1 MITYNSLENF
11 NPDFKTIVTIGTFD
25 GVHFGHKYIIEH
37 LNKIA
42 QREGGQSVLL
52 TFDPHPRHVL
62 YEDQHNLKLLNSLE
76 EKKNQLEELGLKN
89 FVVQNFTK
97 EFSRMKYIH
106 FVRDVLVKKLN
117 VDHLVIGYDHH
128 FGRNREGSI
137 NELNELSTLYNFTLE
152 QIPPQKKNDVSV
164 SSTKIRILLNEGD
177 IERANKYLGYK
188 YMLSGNVV
196 HGDKMGRT
204 INYPTAN
211 IEVDKNK
218 LIPKAGV
225 YLVKI
230 TFQSEDFFGM
240 LNIGVETNKIEVYI
254 FNFSKD
260 IYDQKIIIKLINRL
274 RDCMN
279 FKNSQAL
286 KKQLQ
291 NDENQCKAILGI
303 Q

>member
-42 QREGGQSVLL
+42 EREGGQSVLL

-62 YEDQHNLKLLNSLE
+62 YEDQHDLKLLNTLQ
-76 EKKNQLEELGLKN
+76 EKKNQLEELELNN

-97 EFSRMKYIH
+97 EFSRMKYVH

-137 NELNELSTLYNFTLE
+137 NELNELSSLYNFTLE

-164 SSTKIRILLNEGD
+164 SSTKIRTLLNEGN
-177 IERANKYLGYK
+177 IERANKYLGYE

-211 IEVDKNK
+211 IKVDRNK

-230 TFQSEDFFGM
+230 IFQSEDFFGM
-240 LNIGVETNKIEVYI
+240 LNIGVETQKIEVHV
-254 FNFSKD
+254 FNFLKD
-260 IYDQKIIIKLINRL
+260 IYGQKITIKLINRL
-274 RDCMN
+274 RDGVN

-291 NDENQCKAILGI
+291 NDEKKCKAILGI
-303 Q
+303 K

>member
-1 MITYNSLENF
+1 LITYNSLENF

-62 YEDQHNLKLLNSLE
+62 YEDQHDLKLLNTLE
-76 EKKNQLEELGLKN
+76 EKKNQLEELELKN

-97 EFSRMKYIH
+97 EFSRMKYVH

-137 NELNELSTLYNFTLE
+137 NELNELSSLYNFTLE

-164 SSTKIRILLNEGD
+164 SSTKIRTLLNEGN
-177 IERANKYLGYK
+177 IERANKYLGYE

-211 IEVDKNK
+211 IKVDRNK

-230 TFQSEDFFGM
+230 IFQSEDFFGM
-240 LNIGVETNKIEVYI
+240 LNIGVETQKIEVHV
-254 FNFSKD
+254 FNFLKD
-260 IYDQKIIIKLINRL
+260 IYGQKITIKLINRL
-274 RDCMN
+274 RDGVN

-291 NDENQCKAILGI
+291 NDEKKCKAILGI
-303 Q
+303 K

>member
-1 MITYNSLENF
+1 M
-11 NPDFKTIVTIGTFD
+11 
-25 GVHFGHKYIIEH
+25 HFGHKYIIEH

-42 QREGGQSVLL
+42 EREGGQSVLL

-62 YEDQHNLKLLNSLE
+62 YEDQHDLKLLNTLE
-76 EKKNQLEELGLKN
+76 EKKNQLEELELKN

-97 EFSRMKYIH
+97 EFSRMKYVH

-137 NELNELSTLYNFTLE
+137 NELNELSSLYNFTLE

-164 SSTKIRILLNEGD
+164 SSTKIRTLLNEGN
-177 IERANKYLGYK
+177 IERANKYLGYE

-211 IEVDKNK
+211 IKVDRNK

-230 TFQSEDFFGM
+230 IFQSEDFFGM
-240 LNIGVETNKIEVYI
+240 LNIGVETQKIEVHV
-254 FNFSKD
+254 FNFLKD
-260 IYDQKIIIKLINRL
+260 IYGQKITIKLINRL
-274 RDCMN
+274 RDGVN

-291 NDENQCKAILGI
+291 NDEKKCKAILGI
-303 Q
+303 K